1 MCDMDLESGGKKDGA
16 LPSYTPEVFSKI
28 ITRNI
33 FGGRMWDSWSGDFS
47 ESGLKEISVNMCLLQ

>member
-1 MCDMDLESGGKKDGA
+1 MCDMDLESGGKKEGA
-16 LPSYTPEVFSKI
+16 LCYTLEVFSKI
-28 ITRNI
+28 ITCNI